1 MGLVGEEV
9 EGMQIDMK
17 AAMAGMMG
25 DRGMMGRGGRM
36 KDRNMRDMMKD
47 MMGR

>member
-1 MGLVGEEV
+1 
-9 EGMQIDMK
+9 MQIDMK

-25 DRGMMGRGGRM
+25 GREMMGRGGGM
-36 KDRNMRDMMKD
+36 MDRNMRDMMKD